1 MRQDDVTDRVAARRS
16 NGGEHLAPVRSS
28 VRLGRA
34 FIQDRHALYRR
45 LLVYVDRRNNVLK
58 LAQGE
63 FVAVANLES
72 IYAGAPLVRQIFV
85 YGNSS
90 RPSLLAVI
98 VPAPAALAEYGNST
112 ALKAALHESLQQ
124 TAAAA
129 GLQSY
134 EVPVDFVIE
143 TDPFTDE
150 NGLLSGVGKLL
161 RPRLKQHYGERL
173 EQMYTGIAAAQ
184 VNEIRVLRE
193 TAADQPVVE
202 TLTRA
207 SRALLGTADAAPN
220 PDAHFT
226 DLGGDSL
233 SALTFANLLEEI
245 FGVEVPVAVII
256 SPANNIGKLADYIE
270 LQRIAG
276 APRPTFRTVHG
287 RGATAI
293 SAGELR

>member
-45 LLVYVDRRNNVLK
+45 LLVHVDRRNNVRK

-85 YGNSS
+85 YGNSE

-98 VPAPAALAEYGNST
+98 VPAPVAVAEYGNSP
-112 ALKAALHESLQQ
+112 ALKAALHQSLQQ

-134 EVPVDFVIE
+134 ELPVDFILE

-150 NGLLSGVGKLL
+150 NGLLSGVGKQL
-161 RPRLKQHYGERL
+161 RPRLKEHYGERL
-173 EQMYTGIAAAQ
+173 EQLYSDIAAAQ
-184 VNEIRVLRE
+184 VDEIRVLRE
-193 TAADQPVVE
+193 T
-202 TLTRA
+202 
-207 SRALLGTADAAPN
+207 G
-220 PDAHFT
+220 
-226 DLGGDSL
+226 GGDSVRGL
-233 SALTFANLLEEI
+233 
-245 FGVEVPVAVII
+245 
-256 SPANNIGKLADYIE
+256 
-270 LQRIAG
+270 
-276 APRPTFRTVHG
+276 PRPAGHLG
-287 RGATAI
+287 R
-293 SAGELR
+293 